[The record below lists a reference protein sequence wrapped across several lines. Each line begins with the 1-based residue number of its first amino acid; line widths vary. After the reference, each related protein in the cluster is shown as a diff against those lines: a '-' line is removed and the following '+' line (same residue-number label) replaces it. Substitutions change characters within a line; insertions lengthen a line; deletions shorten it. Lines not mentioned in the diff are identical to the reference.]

1 MDRLTAGR
9 KRRRNDVVHVQIAFR
24 RARRTDANCL
34 VRDLR
39 MERLAVSLGIDR
51 DRNDA
56 EVAARLY
63 DANCDFAAVR
73 DEYLLKHSLNPA
85 LVHDYHALDLGLCG
99 LLVADPCDAL
109 RYGHRAAALGEVHF
123 KAQCIAR
130 LGHGAELGLVDADTS
145 ITRSSQYGILL
156 ETAGLNWPKEKEI
169 PDWAVLE
176 SVGKKKGIA
185 HNSVDS
191 DRKFLISGK
200 NESEI
205 IQRSN
210 YLIKSRYDD

>member
-1 MDRLTAGR
+1 MDQS
-9 KRRRNDVVHVQIAFR
+9 K
-24 RARRTDANCL
+24 AN
-34 VRDLR
+34 
-39 MERLAVSLGIDR
+39 
-51 DRNDA
+51 
-56 EVAARLY
+56 
-63 DANCDFAAVR
+63 F
-73 DEYLLKHSLNPA
+73 LL
-85 LVHDYHALDLGLCG
+85 
-99 LLVADPCDAL
+99 
-109 RYGHRAAALGEVHF
+109 
-123 KAQCIAR
+123 
-130 LGHGAELGLVDADTS
+130 ELGLVDAVSS